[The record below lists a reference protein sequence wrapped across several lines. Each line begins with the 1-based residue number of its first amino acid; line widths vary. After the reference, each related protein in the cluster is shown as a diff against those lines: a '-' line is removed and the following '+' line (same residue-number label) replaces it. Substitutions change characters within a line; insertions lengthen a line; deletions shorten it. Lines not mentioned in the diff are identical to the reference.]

1 MLLHRL
7 PLLAK
12 LIGYT
17 VFASIWLFL
26 LTRFFTFWLEWPTIT
41 EGFSIAFNSGGASG
55 SGADNDEGWKSFAQF
70 GLSIMLVI
78 AVLVLSWVSRQR
90 QLHADAVYFSKVAAY
105 IVRAAFWSVFLVGF
119 ADAII
124 SLARIEGWLVS
135 WVGVEMT
142 EALGRAQYRGTYV
155 HYPLVGLAMLIAI
168 FQRGVSFVWLS
179 LLVILAEFAIVIARF
194 VFSYEQTFMG
204 DLVRFWYAALF
215 LFASA
220 FTLLNDSHVRVD
232 VLFAGFSRRAKSR
245 INAYGSL
252 LLGLPVCGVILWLGM
267 ATKQSSLL
275 SPVLN
280 FEISQSGYGMYVKY
294 LMSLFLVVFAVTM
307 AIQFISYF
315 FAGLSILRNEGQPA
329 LFDEAEAEEK
339 I

>member
-17 VFASIWLFL
+17 LFASIWLFL
-26 LTRFFTFWLEWPTIT
+26 LTRFFTFWLDWPTVGQ
-41 EGFSIAFNSGGASG
+41 GFSAIFGSTEAAELSAEQSGG
-55 SGADNDEGWKSFAQF
+55 WRHFAQF
-70 GLSIMLVI
+70 GLFIVMAIAVFVI
-78 AVLVLSWVSRQR
+78 ALLAKQR
-90 QLHADAVYFSKVAAY
+90 QLYADAVYFSAVSAY
-105 IVRAAFWSVFLVGF
+105 IVRAAFWSVFLIGF
-119 ADAII
+119 ADAAI

-135 WVGVEMT
+135 WVGTETT
-142 EALGRAQYRGTYV
+142 EALGRAQYRGVYV
-155 HYPLVGLAMLIAI
+155 HYPLIGFAMLIAF
-168 FQRGVSFVWLS
+168 FQRSVSFVWLS

-232 VLFAGFSRRAKSR
+232 VLFANFSRRAKAR

-329 LFDEAEAEEK
+329 LFTEAETEEA